1 MAVSEVEEKGLRMLK
16 EFREFA
22 PKGNGAATG

>member
-1 MAVSEVEEKGLRMLK
+1 MGEVEEKGLRMLK

-22 PKGNGAATG
+22 L